1 MIRAFSSESLPRT
14 RSGAETGS
22 RLENASNEESRA
34 PFRFYRNGKGSGARA
49 KLRGDRRTSAW
60 KPRYRLARYTASI
73 CLLVL
78 GSAAADARSLEI
90 ITERGALTLCANPNA
105 LPFASKTGSVPG
117 FQIEL
122 GEKIAQQLGVKL
134 AREWVIS
141 AIQYR
146 RADCDLVLDSIAR
159 KDTPPAGGVQVSRP
173 YHRSGVVLA
182 VRADSRAS
190 SLASLGSDQRV
201 GVPVGSLVSM
211 TLDKGGTVTSPFVF
225 EDDIVA
231 ALANRE
237 IEAAAV
243 TPATVGWF
251 NQQHADKPLRLIPA
265 FDNDPDLNWNI
276 AAGLFRPD
284 DKLRQRVDAAIEA
297 LLADGTIARIYAR
310 YGIELRPPQ

>member
-1 MIRAFSSESLPRT
+1 MTSVFSSESLPRT
-14 RSGAETGS
+14 RSGVETGS
-22 RLENASNEESRA
+22 RPENASNEESRA
-34 PFRFYRNGKGSGARA
+34 RFRFDRNAKGFVARA
-49 KLRGDRRTSAW
+49 ERRGDRRTAAC
-60 KPRYRLARYTASI
+60 KPRYRLARYVAGI
-73 CLLVL
+73 CLLLL

-105 LPFASKTGSVPG
+105 LPFASKTGPVQG

-134 AREWVIS
+134 TREWVIS

>member
-1 MIRAFSSESLPRT
+1 MTS
-14 RSGAETGS
+14 TG
-22 RLENASNEESRA
+22 RKLH
-34 PFRFYRNGKGSGARA
+34 GKAV
-49 KLRGDRRTSAW
+49 LR
-60 KPRYRLARYTASI
+60 KPRYRALQWMAGF
-73 CLLVL
+73 LLVL
-78 GSAAADARSLEI
+78 GGAAAQARSLQT
-90 ITERGALTLCANPNA
+90 ITERGALTLCASPNA
-105 LPFASKTGSVPG
+105 LPFASKSGPLPG

-122 GEKIAQQLGVKL
+122 GEKIAEQLGVKL
-134 AREWVIS
+134 TREWVIS

-159 KDTPPAGGVQVSRP
+159 KDTEPAGGVKLSRP

-182 VRADSRAS
+182 VRNDSRAS
-190 SLASLGSDQRV
+190 SLATLDPDQRV

-211 TLDKGGTVTSPFVF
+211 ILDKGGIVTSPFVF

-243 TPATVGWF
+243 TPATVGWY
-251 NQQHADKPLRLIPA
+251 NLQHANAPLRPIPV
-265 FDNDPDLNWNI
+265 FDNEPDLQWNV
-276 AAGLFRPD
+276 AVGLIRPD
-284 DKLRQRVDAAIEA
+284 DQLRRRVDAAVEA

>member
-1 MIRAFSSESLPRT
+1 MIRAFSSEV
-14 RSGAETGS
+14 ATGS
-22 RLENASNEESRA
+22 RQENASNEESRA
-34 PFRFYRNGKGSGARA
+34 PFRFYRNGKGSVARA
-49 KLRGDRRTSAW
+49 KLRGDRRTAAC
-60 KPRYRLARYTASI
+60 KPRYRLARYAAGI
-73 CLLVL
+73 CLLLL

-105 LPFASKTGSVPG
+105 LPFASKSGPLPG

-134 AREWVIS
+134 TREWVIS

-146 RADCDLVLDSIAR
+146 RADCDFVLDSIAR

-182 VRADSRAS
+182 VRADSHAS

-251 NQQHADKPLRLIPA
+251 NQQHADQPLRLIPA

>member
-1 MIRAFSSESLPRT
+1 MIRAFYAASL
-14 RSGAETGS
+14 G
-22 RLENASNEESRA
+22 
-34 PFRFYRNGKGSGARA
+34 
-49 KLRGDRRTSAW
+49 
-60 KPRYRLARYTASI
+60 
-73 CLLVL
+73 LLVL
-78 GSAAADARSLEI
+78 ASPPANARSLETVI
-90 ITERGALTLCANPNA
+90 ERGALTLCANPNA
-105 LPFASKTGSVPG
+105 LPFASKSGPVPG

-122 GEKIAQQLGVKL
+122 GEQIAKKLGVKL
-134 AREWVIS
+134 AREWVVS

-146 RADCDLVLDSIAR
+146 RADCDFVLDSIAR
-159 KDTPPAGGVQVSRP
+159 KDAPAEGGIKQTRP

-182 VRADSRAS
+182 VRADQPA
-190 SLASLGSDQRV
+190 ASLKSLGADQRV

-211 TLDKGGTVTSPFVF
+211 TLAKGGAVTSPFVF

-251 NQQHADKPLRLIPA
+251 NLQHADKPLRLIPA
-265 FDNDPDLNWNI
+265 FDNDQDMNWNI

-284 DKLRQRVDAAIEA
+284 DRLRERVDAAIEA

-310 YGIELRPPQ
+310 YGIELRSPQ

>member
-1 MIRAFSSESLPRT
+1 M
-14 RSGAETGS
+14 
-22 RLENASNEESRA
+22 
-34 PFRFYRNGKGSGARA
+34 
-49 KLRGDRRTSAW
+49 TSALSAGS
-60 KPRYRLARYTASI
+60 KPRYRLARYAASLS
-73 CLLVL
+73 LLIFW
-78 GSAAADARSLEI
+78 SASADARSLETVI
-90 ITERGALTLCANPNA
+90 ERGALTLCASPNA
-105 LPFASKTGSVPG
+105 LPFASKSGPVPG

-134 AREWVIS
+134 TREWVVS

-146 RADCDLVLDSIAR
+146 RADCDLVLDVIAR
-159 KDTPPAGGVQVSRP
+159 KDTPPAGGVRISRP

-182 VRADSRAS
+182 VRGDSPAS

-211 TLDKGGTVTSPFVF
+211 TLAKGGAATSPFVF

-243 TPATVGWF
+243 TPMTVGWF
-251 NQQHADKPLRLIPA
+251 NLQHADQPLRLIPA
-265 FDNDPDLNWNI
+265 FDNDQDLNWNI
-276 AAGLFRPD
+276 AAGLLRPD
-284 DKLRQRVDAAIEA
+284 DQLRQRVDTAIEA

>member
-22 RLENASNEESRA
+22 RLENASNEGSRA
-34 PFRFYRNGKGSGARA
+34 PFRFYRNGKGSSARA
-49 KLRGDRRTSAW
+49 KLGGDRRTSAC

-73 CLLVL
+73 CLLLL

-276 AAGLFRPD
+276 AAGLFSPD

>member
-1 MIRAFSSESLPRT
+1 MIRAVSSESLPRT
-14 RSGAETGS
+14 RSGVETGS
-22 RLENASNEESRA
+22 RLESASNQESRA
-34 PFRFYRNGKGSGARA
+34 PFRFYRNGKGSGAGT
-49 KLRGDRRTSAW
+49 KLRGDRPTSAC
-60 KPRYRLARYTASI
+60 KPRYRLARYAAGV
-73 CLLVL
+73 CLLLL

-105 LPFASKTGSVPG
+105 LPFASKTGPLPG

-134 AREWVIS
+134 TREWVIS

-182 VRADSRAS
+182 VRADSHAS

>member
-14 RSGAETGS
+14 RSGVQTGS
-22 RLENASNEESRA
+22 RQENASNEESRA
-34 PFRFYRNGKGSGARA
+34 RFRFYRNGKGYSARA
-49 KLRGDRRTSAW
+49 ERRGDRRATAW
-60 KPRYRLARYTASI
+60 KPRYRLARYAASI
-73 CLLVL
+73 CLLLL

-105 LPFASKTGSVPG
+105 LPFASKTGPVPG

-134 AREWVIS
+134 TREWVIS

-225 EDDIVA
+225 EDDIVT